1 MQIVDFFPH
10 AIYFL
15 EEFKEEE
22 MFSSLDN
29 KFHICGKERR
39 FLCTASLFIHVTYP
53 CCLKA

>member
-1 MQIVDFFPH
+1 MKIVDFFPH

-15 EEFKEEE
+15 EEFEEEE